1 MITHITSISSHLV
14 VNSYAPP
21 WINNNGA
28 MAGQMRMN
36 TNGQNVEVYDGTTWH
51 VISQTA
57 SVSLSPESEHILN
70 WARQKMTEEKALRA
84 NMEKYPTLK
93 SAYEQYK
100 MVEAL
105 VSEEDKPN
113 A

>member
-1 MITHITSISSHLV
+1 MSPYLV
-14 VNSYAPP
+14 VNSYMEP

-28 MAGQMRMN
+28 MAGQLRMN
-36 TNGQNVEVYDGTTWH
+36 TVGQNVEVYDGTTWH
-51 VISQTA
+51 VMSHPA
-57 SVSLSPESEHILN
+57 SVSLSPESENIMN
-70 WARQKMTEEKALRA
+70 WARQKMAEENQLKAK
-84 NMEKYPTLK
+84 MEKYPTLK

-105 VSEEDKPN
+105 VYEDKPD

>member
-1 MITHITSISSHLV
+1 MSPHLV

-51 VISQTA
+51 VMSQTA
-57 SVSLSPESEHILN
+57 SVRLSPESENILN
-70 WARQKMTEEKALRA
+70 WAQQKMIEETQLKEK
-84 NMEKYPTLK
+84 MEKYPTLK
-93 SAYEQYK
+93 SAHEQYK
-100 MVEAL
+100 MIEAL
-105 VSEEDKPN
+105 VYEEDKPN

>member
-1 MITHITSISSHLV
+1 MIKHITSMSPHLV
-14 VNSYAPP
+14 VNSYAQP
-21 WINNNGA
+21 WINNYGA
-28 MAGQMRMN
+28 MAGQMRMD

-51 VISQTA
+51 VMSQTA
-57 SVSLSPESEHILN
+57 SVSLSPESENILN
-70 WARQKMTEEKALRA
+70 WARQKMIEEKALKA

-105 VSEEDKPN
+105 VYEEDKPN